1 MSLKTKSGRSTVLAV
16 GSLSAAMTLMAVSS
30 VFAAPTPQPS
40 AAVAC
45 APEPGVDAK
54 SVKLG
59 IVTPK
64 TGAAAPTFVNFTES
78 AQLRLD
84 QENAKGGV
92 FGRKLLATSY
102 DDQGLDSVQTSQANK
117 AVSQD
122 SMFGILGGS
131 SAVGMFATLKQAGVP
146 VMGSPGVPFSTD
158 RNAFS
163 PTGISTPLAGTTAP
177 LERVKD
183 AGGTK
188 VANINHA
195 TPGAATSGNNTAL
208 LFPFVPGLTQVL
220 RIADEPQGAHDAT
233 STALRIK
240 NSGADSTILVMFV
253 DGGVSIGQAMKSQ
266 GVVTKA
272 NILSGLTDPSVISR
286 AGSALEGF
294 LGQTSGLVAVGA
306 PVPAMRTYANAMKAR
321 GLNPYNSAGSVGYVA
336 ADLMIQGLKLAGKCP
351 TRADLINKLRTV
363 DNYKGAGMLPGSIS
377 FRPGVTPNGNPAK
390 CTWFVQVVNGAP
402 VADKKATCGQ
412 VIEFSTGKVIN

>member
-1 MSLKTKSGRSTVLAV
+1 MSIRMKSGRSAVL
-16 GSLSAAMTLMAVSS
+16 LSGGLTAAMVLSIVSG
-30 VFAAPTPQPS
+30 VAAAPTPKPS
-40 AAVAC
+40 APVKC
-45 APEPGVDAK
+45 ASEPGIDATT
-54 SVKLG
+54 VKLG
-59 IVTPK
+59 IITPK
-64 TGAAAPTFVNFTES
+64 TGAAAPTFLNFTES

-92 FGRKLLATSY
+92 FGRKLVATSY
-102 DDQGLDSVQTSQANK
+102 DDQGADAVQTLQGNK

-122 SMFGILGGS
+122 GMFGILAGS

-163 PTGISTPLAGTTAP
+163 PAGISTPLAATTAV
-177 LERVKD
+177 LERIKA
-183 AGGTK
+183 AGATK

-220 RIADEPQGAHDAT
+220 RIADETQGAHDAT

-240 NSGADSTILVMFV
+240 SSGADATILVMFV

-266 GVVTKA
+266 GVTTKA
-272 NILSGLTDPSVISR
+272 NVLSGLTDPSVISR

-321 GLNPYNSAGSVGYVA
+321 GLNPYNSAGTVGYVA

-351 TRADLINKLRTV
+351 TRADLITKLRNV
-363 DNYKGAGMLPGSIS
+363 DNYKGAGMLPGPIS
-377 FRPGVTPNGNPAK
+377 FRPGITPNGNPAK

-412 VIEFSTGKVIN
+412 IIEFATGKVVN